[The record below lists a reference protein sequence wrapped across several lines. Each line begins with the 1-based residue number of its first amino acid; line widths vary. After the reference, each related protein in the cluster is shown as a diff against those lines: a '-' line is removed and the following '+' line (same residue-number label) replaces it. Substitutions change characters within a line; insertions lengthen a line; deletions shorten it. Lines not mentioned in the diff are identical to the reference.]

1 MSGGGWHSLS
11 ALYGMIAGAL
21 DVLEDE
27 GESRTPN
34 RLFAWVDAISAKSG
48 GAWALKK
55 PNRA

>member
-1 MSGGGWHSLS
+1 
-11 ALYGMIAGAL
+11 MIAGAL